1 MASLWKQRWTF
12 LFSFAYHL
20 LQCGKCSS
28 TGVATLHW
36 FWHIWYATLCSWMQK
51 AVAFL
56 MMIFAI
62 EAFEEWENSLCK
74 GLAWAYKC
82 LARLP
87 LQAQPTTHSQSL
99 FREAPSSSM
108 QCKKLI
114 FVAVHWR
121 FSVKHKRGL
130 LCTVWSCRAQQA
142 GSPIS
147 CFLLPIFGHA
157 GLRTLC
163 LWMKIATL
171 LKCPTNKPHGWSLC
185 AVYLWITI

>member
-1 MASLWKQRWTF
+1 
-12 LFSFAYHL
+12 
-20 LQCGKCSS
+20 
-28 TGVATLHW
+28 
-36 FWHIWYATLCSWMQK
+36 
-51 AVAFL
+51 

-108 QCKKLI
+108 QCKKMI
-114 FVAVHWR
+114 FVAVHWC
-121 FSVKHKRGL
+121 FSVERKRGL

-147 CFLLPIFGHA
+147 CFLLPIFGQQAFAYSASEWKLQHFSNVQQINHTA
-157 GLRTLC
+157 GLC
-163 LWMKIATL
+163 VQFI
-171 LKCPTNKPHGWSLC
+171 HGKHTPKSFSSNSMLHSFD
-185 AVYLWITI
+185 VLGK